1 MPEPNPQTRH
11 FHKIHI
17 ITNVLKTALKLWLR
31 AQVSQVSQ
39 LEVEIKA
46 SDRQLLSGCIPW
58 VSILANHAV
67 YQGLHITH
75 IKLAA
80 ENIQINI
87 GQILKGQP
95 LQLLHVVPVVGE
107 LIIEEKDLNAS
118 LSSELLSTALNDLL
132 VKLLPEFCPKSKSIV
147 WQKIILDNQQLT
159 LNAILASTGEPIP
172 LKISFSLKLLSG
184 QELQLAHIQVTQNAM
199 DYDRPSVITLLESSD
214 NYNFHLGSDVNLQEL
229 TLIPGKLVCHGQ
241 VNVNP

>member
-1 MPEPNPQTRH
+1 MPEQNPQTQGVN
-11 FHKIHI
+11 KIRI
-17 ITNVLKTALKLWLR
+17 ITKLLKTALQLWLK

-39 LEVEIKA
+39 LEVDLKA

-58 VSILANHAV
+58 VSIFATHAV
-67 YQGLHITH
+67 YQGLHITQ

-95 LQLLHVVPVVGE
+95 LQLLQVVSVVGE
-107 LIIEEKDLNAS
+107 LIAQETELNAS
-118 LSSELLSTALNDLL
+118 LSSELLSTALKDLL
-132 VKLLPEFCPKSKSIV
+132 VKLLPEYCQNAKSIF
-147 WQKIILDNQQLT
+147 WQKIILENQQIT

-172 LKISFSLKLLSG
+172 LEISFSLKLLSG
-184 QELQLAHIQVTQNAM
+184 QELQVSQINVIQNG
-199 DYDRPSVITLLESSD
+199 SLILESSD
-214 NYNFHLGSDVNLQEL
+214 NYNFHLGSDVDLQEL
-229 TLIPGKLVCHGQ
+229 SLIPGQLVCRGQ